1 MKVEYTN
8 FTENDFIQ
16 LIEKQRSFINEQL
29 ESIDTFI
36 MKQKRLIQENI
47 RLMEENIEL
56 KKLVPKLWF
65 AKNAPVFEPKNPNS
79 DLRY

>member
-8 FTENDFIQ
+8 FTRKDFIE
-16 LIEKQRSFINEQL
+16 LIEKQRVFINEHL
-29 ESIDTFI
+29 ASMHDFI